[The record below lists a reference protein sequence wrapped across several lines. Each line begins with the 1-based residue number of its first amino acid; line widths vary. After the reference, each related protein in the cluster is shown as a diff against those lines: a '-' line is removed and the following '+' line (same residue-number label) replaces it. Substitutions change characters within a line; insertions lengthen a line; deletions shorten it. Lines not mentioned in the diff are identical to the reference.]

1 MPVPKDRRYLKTHEW
16 HQLADG
22 IVTIGITRF
31 AVDQL
36 TDITY
41 VELPRPGSMVRAGE
55 TFGEIE
61 SVKATSDL
69 YSGVTGEVIE
79 INENLAGAPELVN
92 SDPFGAG
99 WMIRVRIA
107 NPAEFDA
114 LMSAEDYER
123 AIGEG

>member
-1 MPVPKDRRYLKTHEW
+1 MAVPTDRRYLKTHEW

-41 VELPRPGSMVRAGE
+41 VELPRPGSVVRAGE

-79 INENLAGAPELVN
+79 INEDLAGAPELVN
-92 SDPFGAG
+92 SDPFGEG
-99 WMIRVRIA
+99 WMAKIKVSK
-107 NPAEFDA
+107 PAEFEKLLTVA
-114 LMSAEDYER
+114 AYE
-123 AIGEG
+123 AQLGH

>member
-1 MPVPKDRRYLKTHEW
+1 MPVPRDRRYLKTHEW

-22 IVTIGITRF
+22 IVTIGITKF

-41 VELPRPGSMVRAGE
+41 VELPKPGSAVRAGE
-55 TFGEIE
+55 AFGEIE

-69 YSGVTGEVIE
+69 YSGVTGKVTEV
-79 INENLAGAPELVN
+79 NKNLAGAPELVN

-99 WMIRVRIA
+99 WLIRVA
-107 NPAEFDA
+107 VEDPAELDA

-123 AIGEG
+123 MISEA

>member
-16 HQLADG
+16 HLLADG
-22 IVTIGITRF
+22 TVTIGITKF

-41 VELPRPGSMVRAGE
+41 VELPKPGDEVRAGE
-55 TFGEIE
+55 RCGEIE

-69 YSGVTGEVIE
+69 YSGVSGRVTEV
-79 INENLAGAPELVN
+79 NRNLSGAPELVN

-99 WMIRVRIA
+99 WMIRVAIRDRS
-107 NPAEFDA
+107 EFDA

-123 AIGEG
+123 MISEA